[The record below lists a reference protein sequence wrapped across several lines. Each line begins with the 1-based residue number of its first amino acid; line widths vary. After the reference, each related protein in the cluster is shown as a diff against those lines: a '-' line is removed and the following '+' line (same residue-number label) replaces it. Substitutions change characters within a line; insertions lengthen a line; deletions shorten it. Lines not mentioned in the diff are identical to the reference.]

1 MKTLG
6 VFLLG
11 LLVIGA
17 SSARAQ
23 GKCGLFS
30 NDPACQQVSGPSL
43 RVDFTKGQ
51 KVEKV
56 EKPVRPPS
64 TWTPHTASAKADVRP
79 AFDCQMIRSTDRNLD
94 PRMVKAPSLTVKHAL
109 RVIEAPACPVK

>member
-11 LLVIGA
+11 LFVVCA
-17 SSARAQ
+17 SSAHAQ

-30 NDPACQQVSGPSL
+30 SDPACQQVSAPSL

-51 KVEKV
+51 KVEK
-56 EKPVRPPS
+56 PVRPS
-64 TWTPHTASAKADVRP
+64 SNWTPHTAVGKAVVEP

-94 PRMVKAPSLTVKHAL
+94 PRMVKAPPLTVKHAL